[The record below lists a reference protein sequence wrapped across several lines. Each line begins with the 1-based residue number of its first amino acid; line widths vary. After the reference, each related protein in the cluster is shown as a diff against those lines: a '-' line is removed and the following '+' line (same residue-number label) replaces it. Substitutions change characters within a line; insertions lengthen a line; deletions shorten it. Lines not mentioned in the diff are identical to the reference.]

1 MVFDGMKEKTKNA
14 SRNMSRN
21 ASRNTSKPKYN
32 MAQNT
37 WFMIRLA
44 WTSKEKKVLV
54 LSLLAAVLAVARN
67 LINLYVSP
75 VILSVVE

>member
-14 SRNMSRN
+14 SRNVSRNASKNRLKN

-54 LSLLAAVLAVARN
+54 LSLLAAVLAVALN
-67 LINLYVSP
+67 LINLYV
-75 VILSVVE
+75 